1 MKLIILLFVLLS
13 MIIIS
18 SCTDKI
24 VSECDEDLT
33 TGASTFSSIQAEIFD
48 KHCATSGCHAGNQP
62 AGALLLTGDNV
73 YNNLVGKSSNQVS
86 MNLVEPGD
94 SKNSYLI
101 KKLLGEGTSLMPP
114 LGKLPD
120 DYINNVS
127 EWIDNGANND

>member
-1 MKLIILLFVLLS
+1 MQLP
-13 MIIIS
+13 
-18 SCTDKI
+18 
-24 VSECDEDLT
+24 
-33 TGASTFSSIQAEIFD
+33 
-48 KHCATSGCHAGNQP
+48 GCHAGNQP

-120 DYINNVS
+120 DYIDNVS